1 MTGTTRT
8 HASRPCNK
16 RVNQEKEWKRRRS
29 GDRVDKDGWGV
40 RRSAFRREF
49 DYTHSTQSGL
59 PVARERQSRRGASA
73 AKRKLRKLARED
85 KLLRWAAELPEESCE
100 WSVETEHTITET
112 QSLETETLRPP
123 TLEHQA
129 QDEDKMTQDQDYAL
143 VMKFGCVTVRL
154 PNTYLYNNQWY
165 GTGECLVR
173 YINGRWLVLPCDLV
187 MDDLSYLYSDFAWE
201 DGSIGFLTEV
211 SVPQD
216 PLCENIQGSYLN
228 WLDSS

>member
-16 RVNQEKEWKRRRS
+16 RVNYEKEWKRRRS
-29 GDRVDKDGWGV
+29 GDRVDKDRWDV

-49 DYTHSTQSGL
+49 DYTHSTRSGL
-59 PVARERQSRRGASA
+59 PVARERQSRRGVSA

-85 KLLRWAAELPEESCE
+85 KLQRWAAELPEESYE
-100 WSVETEHTITET
+100 GVVETEHTITET
-112 QSLETETLRPP
+112 QSPETDTLRSP
-123 TLEHQA
+123 TLEQPT
-129 QDEDKMTQDQDYAL
+129 QDEDKMTLDEDYAL

-154 PNTYLYNNQWY
+154 PNTYLYNNRLY

-173 YINGRWLVLPCDLV
+173 HIYGRWLVLPCDLV
-187 MDDLSYLYSDFAWE
+187 MDDLSYLYSPFAWE
-201 DGSIGFLTEV
+201 DGSIGLLTDV

-216 PLCENIQGSYLN
+216 PLTENIQGSYLN